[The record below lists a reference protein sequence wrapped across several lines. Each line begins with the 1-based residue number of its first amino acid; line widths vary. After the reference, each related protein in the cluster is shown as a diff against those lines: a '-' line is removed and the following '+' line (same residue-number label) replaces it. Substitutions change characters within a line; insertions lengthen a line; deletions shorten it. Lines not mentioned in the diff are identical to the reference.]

1 MTRNLYLHEV
11 VDIVGQ
17 GQYEYMEHLWQD
29 PVLRMPEMFSLQ
41 GSFYVCAAGGGR
53 WPQVINIWDAGT
65 RGWDV
70 NNQYMI
76 NGGRN
81 GTSQFLL
88 NGAPIS
94 DKDGTWQLA
103 PNGLPAALA
112 DFAPTSAQIR
122 PIERGCGLLEA
133 RHPDG
138 RQAMLLFDAG
148 TEDEWGPPLLYV
160 ISTADGTVLEWA
172 GDGSRCGVEAT
183 DGAPRASPPRQ
194 TDPAEA

>member
-1 MTRNLYLHEV
+1 MARRSRGGPHVILVRGVHPFGLLLALFGILRLVTADEL
-11 VDIVGQ
+11 
-17 GQYEYMEHLWQD
+17 
-29 PVLRMPEMFSLQ
+29 PVNR
-41 GSFYVCAAGGGR
+41 
-53 WPQVINIWDAGT
+53 QV
-65 RGWDV
+65 
-70 NNQYMI
+70 
-76 NGGRN
+76 
-81 GTSQFLL
+81 
-88 NGAPIS
+88 P
-94 DKDGTWQLA
+94 WQLA

-172 GDGSRCGVEAT
+172 GDGSRCGIEAT
-183 DGAPRASPPRQ
+183 GGAPRASQRRQ
-194 TDPAEA
+194 TDRAED

>member
-1 MTRNLYLHEV
+1 MAA
-11 VDIVGQ
+11 I
-17 GQYEYMEHLWQD
+17 
-29 PVLRMPEMFSLQ
+29 PLR
-41 GSFYVCAAGGGR
+41 GGHVTLVPGVR
-53 WPQVINIWDAGT
+53 LFG
-65 RGWDV
+65 
-70 NNQYMI
+70 
-76 NGGRN
+76 
-81 GTSQFLL
+81 FLL
-88 NGAPIS
+88 LFGLLQLVAAEDLPANRQVP
-94 DKDGTWQLA
+94 WQLA
-103 PNGLPAALA
+103 SNGLPAALA
-112 DFAPTSAQIR
+112 DFAPTSGQIM

-138 RQAMLLFDAG
+138 RQAMLLFDTG